1 MAMIFLFLRVKS
13 KKTPL
18 SEKISRID
26 YIGNFLL
33 IASTVSILYPL
44 TYGGTILQWSSWRA
58 IFPLVIGLLGLGV
71 FMFYETLKM
80 VKEPLVPPNLFSN
93 RTSSTVFAVTFMNAA
108 LLYWILFFLP
118 VYFQA
123 VRGSSPARSGV
134 LLLPAIVV
142 GVPGAA
148 VAVLLLAKY
157 GRYKPLHLL
166 GFGIFTLGV
175 GLFVLF
181 DRETPLAQVVVFE
194 MIAAGGSGFVL
205 NTLLPACQAPLEEK
219 DQAAIT
225 AAWSFMRSFGSIWGV
240 AIPSAIFNNRFS
252 QLLGRIQD
260 PQVAA
265 MFTNGAAYQHAT
277 AAFLNSF
284 SEPTKDQLIGV
295 YTDSLKRVWEIA
307 IVFSGVAFLLVFI
320 EKEIKLRTEL
330 DTDFGLET
338 ENTADVETVEKKT
351 SEVDQANRL
360 DDPEY

>member
-1 MAMIFLFLRVKS
+1 
-13 KKTPL
+13 
-18 SEKISRID
+18 
-26 YIGNFLL
+26 
-33 IASTVSILYPL
+33 
-44 TYGGTILQWSSWRA
+44 
-58 IFPLVIGLLGLGV
+58 
-71 FMFYETLKM
+71 
-80 VKEPLVPPNLFSN
+80 
-93 RTSSTVFAVTFMNAA
+93 
-108 LLYWILFFLP
+108 
-118 VYFQA
+118 
-123 VRGSSPARSGV
+123 
-134 LLLPAIVV
+134 
-142 GVPGAA
+142 
-148 VAVLLLAKY
+148 
-157 GRYKPLHLL
+157 
-166 GFGIFTLGV
+166 
-175 GLFVLF
+175 
-181 DRETPLAQVVVFE
+181 

-265 MFTNGAAYQHAT
+265 MFINGAAYQHAT

-338 ENTADVETVEKKT
+338 ENTADVDTVEKKT
-351 SEVDQANRL
+351 LEVDQANRL
-360 DDPEY
+360 EDSEL